1 LGNLVSS
8 TNKTD
13 HHDIAKILLK
23 VALNTN
29 VFSKVE
35 SFLRKL
41 IIVGF
46 VRRLTR
52 RVPNMEQE
60 LLTFSEHMISTR
72 IFVGVFGP

>member
-1 LGNLVSS
+1 MF
-8 TNKTD
+8 
-13 HHDIAKILLK
+13 
-23 VALNTN
+23 
-29 VFSKVE
+29 FSEVE
-35 SFLRKL
+35 SLLRKL

-72 IFVGVFGP
+72 IFVGFVLLGL